1 VRVGCLIVLAST
13 LLVLLGIVIW
23 VRAAAGLLTVTE
35 QLPDRADAIVVL
47 GGGSRYGNR
56 ELRAAQL
63 YALGIAPLVI
73 TTGGPVAGEE
83 TRATY
88 AEWSVERLIRRGVP
102 STAAMATNE
111 GDSTYTDALGVR
123 RLASTRGWRDLVLVT
138 DSWHTRRTEILF
150 RQVFHDTSVQLW
162 VSPAPSGVDPVAWWH
177 DEDAIIAIT
186 TEYIKLGS
194 YWVLGSS

>member
-1 VRVGCLIVLAST
+1 VL
-13 LLVLLGIVIW
+13 W
-23 VRAAAGLLTVTE
+23 VRAAAGLLIVTE

-83 TRATY
+83 GRATY
-88 AEWSVERLIRRGVP
+88 AEWSVDRLIRRGVP
-102 STAAMATNE
+102 SSAAMATNE

-123 RLASTRGWRDLVLVT
+123 RLADTRGWHDLVLVT

-150 RQVFHDTSVQLW
+150 QQVFRDAPVQLW
-162 VSPAPSGVDPVAWWH
+162 VSPAPSGVDPVAWWR
-177 DEDAIIAIT
+177 DEEGIVAIT